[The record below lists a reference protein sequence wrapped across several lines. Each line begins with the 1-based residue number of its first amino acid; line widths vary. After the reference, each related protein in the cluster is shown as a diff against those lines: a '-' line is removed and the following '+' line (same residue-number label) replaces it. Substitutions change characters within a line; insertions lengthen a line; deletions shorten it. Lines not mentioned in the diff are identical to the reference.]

1 MKKIRLAVAFT
12 LFCIALSAATKD
24 EVALYNLVGR
34 IAPQYKENFI
44 FKQKKQKQ
52 DSYSV
57 EAKNGRVII
66 TGTNANSMA
75 VGLNYYLKYVCHTT
89 VSWLATS
96 PVVMPDLLPD
106 TKKIVQTSRCDM
118 RFFLNYCT
126 FGYTMPW
133 WQWTDW
139 ERLIDWMALNGIN
152 LPLANTGA
160 EEIAYRVYTSLGLS
174 DEEVR
179 SFFTGP

>member
-34 IAPQYKENFI
+34 IAPQHKENFI

-126 FGYTMPW
+126 FGY
-133 WQWTDW
+133 
-139 ERLIDWMALNGIN
+139 
-152 LPLANTGA
+152 
-160 EEIAYRVYTSLGLS
+160 
-174 DEEVR
+174 
-179 SFFTGP
+179 